1 MRAELAGRSLQGG
14 EPGGYLV
21 RCALDRFAMRW
32 NVDGLARTSAMMALY
47 ADLSCTVERAA
58 DHAPAW
64 RGELRGRAAAIGP
77 DILAADVGL
86 KQVLADQLMSDV
98 SRELASDL
106 AVRVLG
112 LTGSPSLHVYANE
125 KERVDGVDDWPQ
137 IGAIALE
144 ESAEHVG
151 PLLAKLH
158 ELRAPDAT
166 RLRTAAWNGVAM
178 TAGPGEEWPVGW
190 PIQFDDEPIVRFYQ
204 YKALARS
211 GSPQALGEMRKALA
225 HEEDSLCTELLRD
238 SLTSDG
244 IGVARAR
251 PRGGLPSG
259 TGALP

>member
-1 MRAELAGRSLQGG
+1 
-14 EPGGYLV
+14 V
-21 RCALDRFAMRW
+21 RCALDRFVMRW
-32 NVDGLARTSAMMALY
+32 KVDGLARASAMMTLY

-58 DHAPAW
+58 DRATAW

-77 DILAADVGL
+77 DILAADVRL

-112 LTGSPSLHVYANE
+112 LLGSPSLHVYANE

-137 IGAIALE
+137 SGAIALE
-144 ESAEHVG
+144 ESPERAG

-158 ELRAPDAT
+158 ELHARDAT
-166 RLRTAAWNGVAM
+166 RSRTAAWNGVAM
-178 TAGPGEEWPVGW
+178 MAGPGDEWPVGW

-211 GSPQALGEMRKALA
+211 GSPQALSELKTALA

-238 SLTSDG
+238 SLATGG

-251 PRGGLPSG
+251 PRGGLPHS
-259 TGALP
+259 TGAVP